1 MKTIAALSTA
11 NATSAIAMLRLS
23 GDKAAEIASAV
34 FLSKSQKPLWEMK
47 GYSAAYGDFYVDG
60 EIIDDGV
67 AIVYKA
73 PKSYTGENMVELC
86 CHGNIYIAGRILT
99 ELIKN
104 GAVSASAGEFTKR
117 AFLNGKMDLSQAEA
131 VGELIAAEGECACR
145 QALLRREGKLG
156 KQIDSISDKLLEC
169 LSSIG
174 AWCDYPEE
182 DEVPFITDEALELTL
197 SLCRQQLEKIAKGYC
212 SGHLIDKGI
221 KIAVAG
227 SPNVG
232 KSTLSNLLWQQERSI
247 VTDIAGTTRDVVEG
261 EFFING
267 VRLILLDTAGIRKTG
282 DTVEK
287 IGVERSKKAFGSADL
302 ILMVLDCSREISH
315 EDKELL
321 EQLKDMPHL
330 VVLNKSDEKRADAG
344 LDGIEISALT
354 GEGTERLKEE
364 ILNKL
369 EINLNQDT
377 ALIASQRQFECVNRA
392 LNSIDEARQ
401 ALSLGVTLDAV
412 SVLIDD
418 ALSPLLELTGRS
430 VTEEVT
436 DRIFKNFCV
445 GK

>member
-1 MKTIAALSTA
+1 MNTIAALSTA

-34 FLSKSQKPLWEMK
+34 FLSKSKKPLYEMK
-47 GYSAAYGDFYVDG
+47 GYSAAYGDFIVDG
-60 EIIDDGV
+60 QIIDDGV

-86 CHGNIYIAGRILT
+86 CHGNIYIAGKILT
-99 ELIKN
+99 ELIKK
-104 GAVSASAGEFTKR
+104 GASPASAGEFTKR

-131 VGELIAAEGECACR
+131 VEELIEAEGEASCR

-156 KQIDSISDKLLEC
+156 QRVDNISDRLIDT

-182 DEVPFITDEALELTL
+182 DEVPFITDTQIEETLSFCEKELTEL
-197 SLCRQQLEKIAKGYC
+197 TKGYF
-212 SGHLIDKGI
+212 SGHMIDKGI
-221 KIAVAG
+221 RIAVVG

-232 KSTLSNLLWQQERSI
+232 KSTLSNFLWQEDRSI
-247 VTDIAGTTRDVVEG
+247 VTEIAGTTRDVVEG
-261 EFFING
+261 EFSIKG
-267 VRLILLDTAGIRKTG
+267 VRLKLLDTAGIRETG
-282 DTVEK
+282 DIVEK
-287 IGVERSKKAFGSADL
+287 IGVERSKKALSTADL
-302 ILMVLDCSREISH
+302 ILMVLDVSRIMTD

-321 EQLKDMPHL
+321 ETIKDMPHL
-330 VVLNKSDEKRADAG
+330 IVLNKSDEKIENEHPE
-344 LDGIEISALT
+344 GIEISALK
-354 GEGTERLKEE
+354 GEGTDALKDE
-364 ILNKL
+364 ILKKL

-377 ALIASQRQFECVNRA
+377 ALIASQRQFDCVNRA
-392 LNSIDEARQ
+392 LASVREAQ
-401 ALSLGVTLDAV
+401 NAINAGVTFDAV

-418 ALSPLLELTGRS
+418 ALSPLLELTGKK

-436 DRIFKNFCV
+436 DRIFKKFCV

>member
-1 MKTIAALSTA
+1 MNTIAALSTA

-34 FLSKSQKPLWEMK
+34 FLSKSKKPLYEMK
-47 GYSAAYGDFYVDG
+47 GYCAAYGDFIVDG
-60 EIIDDGV
+60 KIIDDGV

-73 PKSYTGENMVELC
+73 PRSYTGENMVELC

-99 ELIKN
+99 ELIKK

-131 VGELIAAEGECACR
+131 VGELIAAEGEAACR

-156 KQIDSISDKLLEC
+156 KRVDNVSDRLIDS
-169 LSSIG
+169 LSSLG

-182 DEVPFITDEALELTL
+182 DEVPFITSDKLYSTL
-197 SLCRQQLEKIAKGYC
+197 SFCESELEEMVKGYS
-212 SGHLIDKGI
+212 SGHMIDKGI
-221 KIAVAG
+221 RIAVVG

-232 KSTLSNLLWQQERSI
+232 KSTLSNFLWQEDRSI

-261 EFFING
+261 EFSIKG
-267 VRLILLDTAGIRKTG
+267 VKLKLLDTAGIRETG

-287 IGVERSKKAFGSADL
+287 IGVERSKKALNSADL
-302 ILMVLDCSREISH
+302 ILMVLDSSREMSS
-315 EDKELL
+315 EDKSLL
-321 EQLKDMPHL
+321 KEIEDMPHL
-330 VVLNKSDEKRADAG
+330 IVLNKSDERKANDYPK
-344 LDGIEISALT
+344 GIEISALK
-354 GEGTERLKEE
+354 GEGTEKLKEE
-364 ILNKL
+364 ILKKL

-377 ALIASQRQFECVNRA
+377 ALIACQRQFDCVNRSLNA
-392 LNSIDEARQ
+392 LKEAKQ
-401 ALSLGVTLDAV
+401 ALDLGVTFDAV